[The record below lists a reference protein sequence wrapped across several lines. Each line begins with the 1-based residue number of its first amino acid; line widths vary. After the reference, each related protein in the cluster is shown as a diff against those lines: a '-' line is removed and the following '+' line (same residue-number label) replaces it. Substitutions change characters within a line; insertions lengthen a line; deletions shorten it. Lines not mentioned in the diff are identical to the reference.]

1 MAYGDEGTVV
11 AAPVAVAGNDVTVVE
26 AVEAGGPLAVAAPG
40 SCLILLALKAMLL
53 AAAKAGVNR
62 GDSAR
67 TTVAAEGK
75 VIPVFE
81 TWSSQWFV
89 GVDGAVG
96 VAVPDPVRRKKIVFL
111 SASKMF
117 IKIGDLTSTIIS
129 SEKKL
134 PLPEFMKSYTV

>member
-1 MAYGDEGTVV
+1 MLEIRLRNSLLYLLC
-11 AAPVAVAGNDVTVVE
+11 AAGLE
-26 AVEAGGPLAVAAPG
+26 VAAPG

-89 GVDGAVG
+89 GVVGAVG
-96 VAVPDPVRRKKIVFL
+96 VAVPDPVRRIKMFSLSTSKIVQE
-111 SASKMF
+111 SKMF
-117 IKIGDLTSTIIS
+117 VKVGDLTSTIIS
-129 SEKKL
+129 SKKIL
-134 PLPEFMKSYTV
+134 SLPEFMKSYTV

>member
-11 AAPVAVAGNDVTVVE
+11 AAPVAVAGDVVTVFE
-26 AVEAGGPLAVAAPG
+26 AVEAAGLEVAAPG

-67 TTVAAEGK
+67 ATVAAEGK
-75 VIPVFE
+75 VIPDFE

-96 VAVPDPVRRKKIVFL
+96 VTVPDPVR
-111 SASKMF
+111 
-117 IKIGDLTSTIIS
+117 
-129 SEKKL
+129 
-134 PLPEFMKSYTV
+134 

>member
-1 MAYGDEGTVV
+1 MAYGDEGTV
-11 AAPVAVAGNDVTVVE
+11 AAPVVVAGDDVTVVEAVE

-67 TTVAAEGK
+67 ATVAAEGK
-75 VIPVFE
+75 EIPVFE

-89 GVDGAVG
+89 GLDGAVG
-96 VAVPDPVRRKKIVFL
+96 VAVPDPVRRKVFF
-111 SASKMF
+111 KRQ
-117 IKIGDLTSTIIS
+117 
-129 SEKKL
+129 
-134 PLPEFMKSYTV
+134 

>member
-1 MAYGDEGTVV
+1 MLKIRLRNSLLYLLC
-11 AAPVAVAGNDVTVVE
+11 AAGLE
-26 AVEAGGPLAVAAPG
+26 VAAPG

-53 AAAKAGVNR
+53 AAAKAGVNK

-89 GVDGAVG
+89 GVVGAVG
-96 VAVPDPVRRKKIVFL
+96 VAVPDPVRRIKMFSLSSSKIVQE
-111 SASKMF
+111 SKMF
-117 IKIGDLTSTIIS
+117 VKVGDLTSTIIFF
-129 SEKKL
+129 KKKYL
-134 PLPEFMKSYTV
+134 YQSL

>member
-1 MAYGDEGTVV
+1 MLEIRLRNSLLDLLC
-11 AAPVAVAGNDVTVVE
+11 AAGLE
-26 AVEAGGPLAVAAPG
+26 VAAPG

-75 VIPVFE
+75 VIPAFE

-89 GVDGAVG
+89 GVVGAVG
-96 VAVPDPVRRKKIVFL
+96 VAVPDPVRRKEMFSLSSIKIIPE
-111 SASKMF
+111 SKMHSVLKG
-117 IKIGDLTSTIIS
+117 KIDALGH
-129 SEKKL
+129 
-134 PLPEFMKSYTV
+134 V